1 MIVTLLLIKIDQI
14 RWNLEAL
21 LSPSSQGIDPIEQ
34 ILLYWS
40 PLKTL
45 TLDLILSDL
54 GVH

>member
-1 MIVTLLLIKIDQI
+1 MLSTLLLVQVDHI

-40 PLKTL
+40 PRKTV
-45 TLDLILSDL
+45 TLDIILSDL
-54 GVH
+54 GVS